1 VHNEIYQFTP
11 EPVLPGKPARAPDAT
26 MLVMQAHS
34 QGAVSALDVH
44 PLRHEF
50 VTVAWDSTLR

>member
-1 VHNEIYQFTP
+1 M
-11 EPVLPGKPARAPDAT
+11 LPGKPARAPDAT

-50 VTVAWDSTLR
+50 VTVAWDSMLR